1 MRLYSMLLGL
11 LFTSVLTGQEYF
23 VRYNYAGYKTLGKK
37 SLIIN
42 STYSIS
48 SKPWTISM
56 GDSILLNGLI
66 KKSITGKGD
75 HTNFPFN
82 YKVDFSSIKQN
93 GLLKFNF
100 EEKSY
105 HLNINPDPYSKYI
118 KEVLRYLRQQRSG
131 SHESIDRAPGHFR
144 DSAALVYRQV
154 DEKKE
159 WKKTPTKV
167 NVSGGWYDAGDYLK
181 FSLTNAY
188 TCYQLLRAYEENPS
202 IFNYKIYSKSQ
213 FNDLLD
219 EVKFGLDFL
228 EKCYVNDSTFV
239 FQIGDNRDHELGN
252 RLPVNDTNLYRFA
265 YTSLSRSHMAF
276 ASASF
281 AVASRVFSSVDSTQ
295 AKIYLQKSEELF
307 EMSLKHKGVYWYEK
321 NHEVFYA
328 DKSPFDNML
337 LSASELAITTGKKY
351 YEEQIQYFSSL
362 AGKGYWA
369 SWSDFNMIA
378 HSRAGIYYSRSSNY
392 LISELEYFEKKA
404 TEISNI
410 WMVPHDYTWGSLYS
424 FFGVASASILHDN
437 LLKKNAFGYL
447 AQEVI
452 DYTFGKNNWGTSFL
466 ASKNIPNS
474 VKNIYSQTYKIQKNL
489 FPTGAI
495 AEGPGDMEGHLSNVK
510 WFSLSEESFESEKF
524 NTQKVVFFDDDTDF
538 QTMETT
544 ICGIADGIFLLSLIS
559 K

>member
-1 MRLYSMLLGL
+1 MKTTFLIFGL
-11 LFTSVLTGQEYF
+11 FVTSAISAQEYF
-23 VRYNYAGYKTLGKK
+23 VRYNQAGYKTLGKK

-42 STYSIS
+42 SSHSINGKSWSIS
-48 SKPWTISM
+48 FR
-56 GDSILLNGLI
+56 DSVILNGVI

-75 HTNFPFN
+75 HTNFPYN
-82 YKVDFSSIKQN
+82 YKVDFSSVQNN
-93 GLLKFNF
+93 GLLHFNF

-105 HLNINPDPYSKYI
+105 PINIDSNPYTKYI
-118 KEVLRYLRQQRSG
+118 KEVLRYLRQQRS
-131 SHESIDRAPGHFR
+131 SSYESLDREPGHFR
-144 DSAALVYRQV
+144 DSSAILYTQV
-154 DEKKE
+154 NEKKE
-159 WKKTPTKV
+159 WRETALKV

-202 IFNYKIYSKSQ
+202 VFNYKKYSKSQ
-213 FNDLLD
+213 LNDLLD
-219 EVKFGLDFL
+219 EVKFGLNFL

-239 FQIGDNRDHELGN
+239 FQVGDNRDHELGN
-252 RLPVNDTNLYRFA
+252 RLPVNDTNPYRFA
-265 YTSLSRSHMAF
+265 YTSLSRSQMAF

-281 AVASRVFSSVDSTQ
+281 AVASRVFSSVDSTH

-307 EMSLKHKGVYWYEK
+307 EMSRKHKGVYWFEK

-351 YEEQIQYFSSL
+351 YEDQIQYYSSL

-378 HSRAGIYYSRSSNY
+378 HSRAGIYCSRSSSY

-404 TEISNI
+404 TDPNNI

-424 FFGVASASILHDN
+424 FFGVSSAGILHDN
-437 LLKKNAFGYL
+437 LLKKNTFGYL
-447 AQEVI
+447 AQEVV
-452 DYTFGKNNWGTSFL
+452 DYTFGKNNWGASFL

-474 VKNIYSQTYKIQKNL
+474 VQNIYSQTYKLQKNL
-489 FPTGAI
+489 FPIGAI

-510 WFSLSEESFESEKF
+510 WFSLSKKAYESEKF
-524 NTQKVVFFDDDTDF
+524 NTQKVVFYDDDTDF

-544 ICGIADGIFLLSLIS
+544 ICGIADGIFLLSLMS